1 MPLRPP
7 AGFISA
13 FYDPLNNPNAPTI
26 GTATGGDASASVAFT
41 PPANVGG
48 SAISLYGARSTPE
61 NITATAASSPIS
73 VTGLTNGT
81 AYTFAVWATN
91 TYGPSAFSGAS
102 NSVTPVAPPIGLFGG
117 GNSGTRTNVI
127 NQIIITTTGNAT
139 DFGDLTVA
147 RTEPGACA
155 SSVRGVWAG
164 GETNTHTNIIDYVT
178 IASAGNATD
187 FGDLLTTRY
196 ALSGCSNDTRGI
208 FSGGY
213 GASDVNN
220 IEYITIASTGDA
232 TDFGDLLST
241 YYGTANCASP
251 TRGIIAGGESNNASP
266 PGASNVIQYITIAS
280 TGNALDFG
288 DLAQTTGVTTGC
300 SSATRGLILGG
311 ANSGAP
317 VNVISYITIASL
329 GNATDFGDLLAAQRD
344 AAACSS
350 SIRGVYGGG
359 SGPSNVIQYVTIAT
373 TGNATDFGDLQ
384 AATSRLA
391 ACSNAHGGLS

>member
-13 FYDPLNNPNAPTI
+13 FFDPLNNPNAPTI
-26 GTATGGDASASVAFT
+26 GTATGGDVSASITFT
-41 PPANVGG
+41 PPTNVGG
-48 SAISLYGARSTPE
+48 SAISSYSALSTPGGFVG
-61 NITATAASSPIS
+61 TAASSPVT

-91 TYGPSAFSGAS
+91 TYGPSAYSASS
-102 NSVTPVAPPIGLFGG
+102 NSATPAAPPIGLFGG
-117 GNSGTRTNVI
+117 GTAGNVI

-147 RTEPGACA
+147 RTEPGSCA

-164 GETNTHTNIIDYVT
+164 GEAGSRTNIIDYVT
-178 IASAGNATD
+178 IASAGDATD
-187 FGDLLTTRY
+187 FGDLLVARY
-196 ALSGCSNDTRGI
+196 ALSGCSNNTRGI

-213 GASDVNN
+213 ATSDVNN

-232 TDFGDLLST
+232 TDFGDLLAT
-241 YYGTANCASP
+241 YYGTASCASP

-266 PGASNVIQYITIAS
+266 PGASNVIQYITIAT

-288 DLAQTTGVTTGC
+288 DLAQTTGATTGC
-300 SSATRGLILGG
+300 SSATRGLVLGG
-311 ANSGAP
+311 VNTGAP

-329 GNATDFGDLLAAQRD
+329 GNATDFGDLLTAQRD

-350 SIRGVYGGG
+350 STRGVYGGG
-359 SGPSNVIQYVTIAT
+359 TGPSNVIQYVTIDT
-373 TGNATDFGDLQ
+373 TGNAIDFGDLQ
-384 AATSRLA
+384 VASRSLA
-391 ACSNAHGGLS
+391 ACSSAHGGI